1 MNHSV
6 KKHVINMV
14 ELQTFHIPAFQQYA
28 FWCHQY
34 SIVTDKYEA
43 MENVCDA
50 QLGIEVGQRQQ
61 RYKVIENKNIHGQN
75 VSVELQTL
83 ATVHGTSTQ
92 YDSLPNFYINNR
104 QWVSA

>member
-1 MNHSV
+1 MVYLIATNHFAE
-6 KKHVINMV
+6 KPPTNMV
-14 ELQTFHIPAFQQYA
+14 KLQTVQIPAFQQYT

-61 RYKVIENKNIHGQN
+61 KWSWKTKLFMVKIH
-75 VSVELQTL
+75 V
-83 ATVHGTSTQ
+83 
-92 YDSLPNFYINNR
+92 
-104 QWVSA
+104 